1 LEIVVCAKRVPET
14 AEVEL
19 KIAEDGISIR
29 EDGLV
34 FDINEWDNYAL
45 EEALRLRE
53 EHGGTVTVVTLGP
66 EAAEEMIRSC
76 VAKGADASVHLVD
89 PAFEGGD
96 AVAVAQALA
105 AAIKRVDYD
114 LILTGTQASDDG
126 WGQVGPLIAHL
137 LGIPTA
143 TLVTQLETDEEVVR
157 VRRELEE
164 ELQEEVELSLPAL
177 IAVQTGINEPRYAS
191 VRGIRKALQHEI
203 ERTELADLDL
213 PEGAV
218 GSAGS
223 RTMVVKLFHPPRG
236 DRAVM
241 LEGAPAETA
250 AELAGILRSKG
261 VTK

>member
-1 LEIVVCAKRVPET
+1 MCAKRVPET

-19 KIAEDGISIR
+19 RIAEDGVSVR
-29 EDGLV
+29 EEGLV

-53 EHGGTVTVVTLGP
+53 EHGGTVTVVTLGS
-66 EAAEEMIRSC
+66 EATEEMIRSC
-76 VAKGADASVHLVD
+76 VAKGADASVHLAD

-96 AVAVAQALA
+96 AAAVARVLA
-105 AAIKRVDYD
+105 AAIERIDYD
-114 LILTGTQASDDG
+114 LVIAGTQASDDG
-126 WGQVGPLIAHL
+126 WGQVGPLVAHY
-137 LGIPTA
+137 LGIPSA
-143 TLVTQLETDEEVVR
+143 TLVTRVEVDGEVVR

-164 ELQEEVELSLPAL
+164 ELQEEIELSLPAL
-177 IAVQTGINEPRYAS
+177 LAVQTGINEPRYAS

-203 ERTELADLDL
+203 ERVRLGDLDL
-213 PEGAV
+213 HEDAV

-223 RTMVVKLFHPPRG
+223 RTTVARLYHPPRG
-236 DRAVM
+236 EKAVM

-250 AELAGILRSKG
+250 AELAAILRSKG